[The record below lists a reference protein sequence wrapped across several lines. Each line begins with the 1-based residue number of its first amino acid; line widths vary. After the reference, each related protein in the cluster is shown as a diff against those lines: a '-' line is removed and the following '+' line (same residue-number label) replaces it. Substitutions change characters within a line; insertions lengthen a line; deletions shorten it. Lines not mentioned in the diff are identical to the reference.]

1 METEALVFERVK
13 MPFDLWVSFTIAAAV
28 LAVAPGPDNLFVLL
42 QSAMYGAR
50 AGIFV
55 TLGLCVGVF
64 IQTLLAA
71 FGVAAV
77 VAASPTLLMIIQFA
91 GAAYLLYLAWGAWNA
106 PVGGESGESAKK
118 YPRLTNFQLWRR
130 GIFLTNFQLW
140 RRGILMNI
148 TNPKV
153 LIFFLAFFPQFIIKG
168 STESQVMVQM
178 LIMGMTFLVC
188 TLVVFSAIAWCAG
201 TLADRLRSPKVQTIL
216 NKVSAVIF
224 TVLAI
229 STLLWKAN

>member
-77 VAASPTLLMIIQFA
+77 VAASPMLLMIIQFA

-106 PVGGESGESAKK
+106 PVGGESGESSKK
-118 YPRLTNFQLWRR
+118 YPRLTNFQL
-130 GIFLTNFQLW
+130 
-140 RRGILMNI
+140 
-148 TNPKV
+148 
-153 LIFFLAFFPQFIIKG
+153 
-168 STESQVMVQM
+168 
-178 LIMGMTFLVC
+178 
-188 TLVVFSAIAWCAG
+188 
-201 TLADRLRSPKVQTIL
+201 
-216 NKVSAVIF
+216 
-224 TVLAI
+224 
-229 STLLWKAN
+229 

>member
-1 METEALVFERVK
+1 
-13 MPFDLWVSFTIAAAV
+13 MPFDLWVSFTVAAAV

-42 QSAMYGAR
+42 QSAMYGAK

-55 TLGLCVGVF
+55 TLGLCVGVL
-64 IQTLLAA
+64 IQTLMAA

-77 VAASPTLLMIIQFA
+77 VAASPTLLLIVQLA
-91 GAAYLLYLAWGAWNA
+91 GAAYLLYLAWGAWSA
-106 PVGGESGESAKK
+106 PVGNEDGGSASK
-118 YPRLTNFQLWRR
+118 YPKLTH
-130 GIFLTNFQLW
+130 FQLW

-168 STESQVMVQM
+168 STETQVMIQM
-178 LIMGMTFLVC
+178 LIMGLTFLVC
-188 TLVVFSAIAWCAG
+188 TLVVFCTIAWCAG
-201 TLADRLRSPKVQTIL
+201 TLADRLRNPKVQTIL
-216 NKVSAVIF
+216 NKTSAVIF
-224 TVLAI
+224 IILAV

>member
-1 METEALVFERVK
+1 

-42 QSAMYGAR
+42 QSAMYGAK

-64 IQTLLAA
+64 SHTLLAA

-91 GAAYLLYLAWGAWNA
+91 GAAYLLFLAWGAWKA
-106 PVGGESGESAKK
+106 PVGGDDRADASK
-118 YPRLTNFQLWRR
+118 YPR
-130 GIFLTNFQLW
+130 LTNFQLW

-153 LIFFLAFFPQFIIKG
+153 LIFFLAFFPQFIVKG
-168 STESQVMVQM
+168 ATETEVMIQM

-224 TVLAI
+224 TILAI

>member
-1 METEALVFERVK
+1 
-13 MPFDLWVSFTIAAAV
+13 MPFDLWVSFTIAAAI

-50 AGIFV
+50 AGVFV

-77 VAASPTLLMIIQFA
+77 VAASPTLLMIIQLA

-106 PVGGESGESAKK
+106 PVGVSNGDSEKK
-118 YPRLTNFQLWRR
+118 YPQLTPFQL
-130 GIFLTNFQLW
+130 F

-168 STESQVMVQM
+168 STESQVMIQM

-188 TLVVFSAIAWCAG
+188 TLIVFCTVAWCAG

-216 NKVSAVIF
+216 NKVSAIIF
-224 TVLAI
+224 MILAI

>member
-1 METEALVFERVK
+1 
-13 MPFDLWVSFTIAAAV
+13 MPVDLWVSLTVAAAV

-64 IQTLLAA
+64 IQTMLAA

-91 GAAYLLYLAWGAWNA
+91 GAAYLLYLAWGAWRA
-106 PVGGESGESAKK
+106 PAGGSGDESASK
-118 YPRLTNFQLWRR
+118 YPRLT
-130 GIFLTNFQLW
+130 GFQLW

-153 LIFFLAFFPQFIIKG
+153 LIFFLAFFPQFIVKG
-168 STESQVMVQM
+168 ATEAEVMVQM
-178 LIMGMTFLVC
+178 LIMGMTFLIC
-188 TLVVFSAIAWCAG
+188 TLVVFCTVAWCAG
-201 TLADRLRSPKVQTIL
+201 TLADRLRSPKVQIIL
-216 NKVSAVIF
+216 NKTSAVIF

>member
-1 METEALVFERVK
+1 
-13 MPFDLWVSFTIAAAV
+13 MPFDLWVSFTVAAAV

-42 QSAMYGAR
+42 QSAMYGAK

-55 TLGLCVGVF
+55 TLGLCVGVL
-64 IQTLLAA
+64 IQTLMAA

-77 VAASPTLLMIIQFA
+77 VAASATLLLIVQLA
-91 GAAYLLYLAWGAWNA
+91 GAAYLLYLAWGAWRA
-106 PVGGESGESAKK
+106 PVGNEDGGNASK
-118 YPRLTNFQLWRR
+118 YPKLTH
-130 GIFLTNFQLW
+130 FQLW

-168 STESQVMVQM
+168 STETQVMIQM
-178 LIMGMTFLVC
+178 LIMGLTFLVC
-188 TLVVFSAIAWCAG
+188 TLVVFCTIAWCAG
-201 TLADRLRSPKVQTIL
+201 TLADRLRNPKVQTIL
-216 NKVSAVIF
+216 NKTSAVIF
-224 TVLAI
+224 IILAV

>member
-1 METEALVFERVK
+1 

-42 QSAMYGAR
+42 QSAMYGAK

-91 GAAYLLYLAWGAWNA
+91 GAAYLLYLAWGAWRA
-106 PVGGESGESAKK
+106 PVGSDDKADASK
-118 YPRLTNFQLWRR
+118 YPR
-130 GIFLTNFQLW
+130 LTNFQLW

-153 LIFFLAFFPQFIIKG
+153 LIFFLAFFPQFIVKG
-168 STESQVMVQM
+168 ATETEVMIQM

-224 TVLAI
+224 TILAI

>member
-1 METEALVFERVK
+1 

-106 PVGGESGESAKK
+106 PVGGESGESSKK
-118 YPRLTNFQLWRR
+118 YPR
-130 GIFLTNFQLW
+130 LTNFQLW

>member
-1 METEALVFERVK
+1 
-13 MPFDLWVSFTIAAAV
+13 MPFDLWVSFTVAAAV

-42 QSAMYGAR
+42 QSAMYGAK

-55 TLGLCVGVF
+55 TLGLCVGVL
-64 IQTLLAA
+64 IQTLMAA

-77 VAASPTLLMIIQFA
+77 VAASPTLLLIVQLA
-91 GAAYLLYLAWGAWNA
+91 GAAYLLYLAWGAWRA
-106 PVGGESGESAKK
+106 PVGNEDGKSASK
-118 YPRLTNFQLWRR
+118 YPKLTH
-130 GIFLTNFQLW
+130 FQLW

-168 STESQVMVQM
+168 STETQVMIQM
-178 LIMGMTFLVC
+178 LIMGLTFLVC
-188 TLVVFSAIAWCAG
+188 TLVVFCTIAWCAG
-201 TLADRLRSPKVQTIL
+201 TLADRLRNPKVQTIL
-216 NKVSAVIF
+216 NKTSAVIF
-224 TVLAI
+224 IILAV

>member
-1 METEALVFERVK
+1 

-42 QSAMYGAR
+42 QSAMYGSR

-77 VAASPTLLMIIQFA
+77 VAASPTLLMIIQLA
-91 GAAYLLYLAWGAWNA
+91 GAAYLLYLAWGAWKA

-118 YPRLTNFQLWRR
+118 YPRLS
-130 GIFLTNFQLW
+130 NFQLW

-201 TLADRLRSPKVQTIL
+201 TLADRLRNPKVQTIL

>member
-13 MPFDLWVSFTIAAAV
+13 MPFDSWVSFTIAAAV

-106 PVGGESGESAKK
+106 PVGGESGESSKK
-118 YPRLTNFQLWRR
+118 YPR
-130 GIFLTNFQLW
+130 LTNFQLW

>member
-1 METEALVFERVK
+1 
-13 MPFDLWVSFTIAAAV
+13 MPFDLWVSFTVAAAV

-42 QSAMYGAR
+42 QSAMYGAK

-55 TLGLCVGVF
+55 TLGLCVGVL
-64 IQTLLAA
+64 IQTLMAA

-77 VAASPTLLMIIQFA
+77 VAASPTLLLIVQLA
-91 GAAYLLYLAWGAWNA
+91 GAAYLLYLAWGAWRA
-106 PVGGESGESAKK
+106 PVGNEHGESASK
-118 YPRLTNFQLWRR
+118 YPKLTH
-130 GIFLTNFQLW
+130 FQLW

-168 STESQVMVQM
+168 STETQVMIQM
-178 LIMGMTFLVC
+178 LIMGFTFLVC
-188 TLVVFSAIAWCAG
+188 TLVVFCTVAWCAG
-201 TLADRLRSPKVQTIL
+201 TLADRLRNPKVQTIL
-216 NKVSAVIF
+216 NKTSAVIF
-224 TVLAI
+224 IILAV

>member
-13 MPFDLWVSFTIAAAV
+13 MPFDLWVSFTIAAVV

-106 PVGGESGESAKK
+106 PVGGESGESSKK
-118 YPRLTNFQLWRR
+118 YPR
-130 GIFLTNFQLW
+130 LTNFQLW

>member
-1 METEALVFERVK
+1 METEALDFERVQ

-91 GAAYLLYLAWGAWNA
+91 AAAYLLGM
-106 PVGGESGESAKK
+106 
-118 YPRLTNFQLWRR
+118 PRLAVKAESPVKN
-130 GIFLTNFQLW
+130 
-140 RRGILMNI
+140 IL
-148 TNPKV
+148 V
-153 LIFFLAFFPQFIIKG
+153 
-168 STESQVMVQM
+168 
-178 LIMGMTFLVC
+178 
-188 TLVVFSAIAWCAG
+188 
-201 TLADRLRSPKVQTIL
+201 
-216 NKVSAVIF
+216 
-224 TVLAI
+224 
-229 STLLWKAN
+229 

>member
-1 METEALVFERVK
+1 

-71 FGVAAV
+71 FGVATV

-106 PVGGESGESAKK
+106 PVGGESGDSAKK
-118 YPRLTNFQLWRR
+118 YPRLS
-130 GIFLTNFQLW
+130 NFQLW

>member
-1 METEALVFERVK
+1 
-13 MPFDLWVSFTIAAAV
+13 MPFDLWVSFTVAAAV

-42 QSAMYGAR
+42 QSAMYGAK

-55 TLGLCVGVF
+55 TLGLCVGVL
-64 IQTLLAA
+64 IQTLMAA

-77 VAASPTLLMIIQFA
+77 VAASPTLLLIVQLA
-91 GAAYLLYLAWGAWNA
+91 GAAYLLYLAWGAWTA
-106 PVGGESGESAKK
+106 PVGNEDGESASK
-118 YPRLTNFQLWRR
+118 YPKLTH
-130 GIFLTNFQLW
+130 FQLW

-168 STESQVMVQM
+168 STETQVMIQM
-178 LIMGMTFLVC
+178 LIMGLTFLAC
-188 TLVVFSAIAWCAG
+188 TLVVFCTVAWCAG
-201 TLADRLRSPKVQTIL
+201 TLADRLRNPKVQTIL
-216 NKVSAVIF
+216 NKTSAVIF
-224 TVLAI
+224 IILAV

>member
-1 METEALVFERVK
+1 
-13 MPFDLWVSFTIAAAV
+13 MPFDLWVSFTVAAAV

-64 IQTLLAA
+64 IQTMLAA

-91 GAAYLLYLAWGAWNA
+91 GAAYLLYLAWGAWRA
-106 PVGGESGESAKK
+106 PAGGNGDESASK
-118 YPRLTNFQLWRR
+118 YPRLT
-130 GIFLTNFQLW
+130 GFQLW

-153 LIFFLAFFPQFIIKG
+153 LIFFLAFFPQFIVKG
-168 STESQVMVQM
+168 ATETEVMVQM

-188 TLVVFSAIAWCAG
+188 TLVVFCTVAWCAG
-201 TLADRLRSPKVQTIL
+201 TLADRLRSPKVQIIL
-216 NKVSAVIF
+216 NKTSAVIF

-229 STLLWKAN
+229 STLLGKAN